1 MKEIAD
7 ELDRLRKLSLHPWV
21 QIDAEMIETQN
32 LIFGGT
38 STASF
43 ETEAATTGYPTQ
55 EGENL
60 PMNPRS
66 SYYAR

>member
-21 QIDAEMIETQN
+21 QIDAEMIETQS
-32 LIFGGT
+32 LLGGT

-43 ETEAATTGYPTQ
+43 EMDASTTGYPTQ
-55 EGENL
+55 EGESL
-60 PMNPRS
+60 PMNPTS